1 MPAQPPPAPVPTK
14 LPPATQDVVALH
26 LVEQKVHATFDA
38 MEDQDPKCW
47 ILDTSASNHMTG
59 ARAAFADLDTGVIGS
74 VQFGDGSIT
83 WIKGIGTV
91 LFSCKN
97 GEHRSLPNIYYLP
110 RLTANIISV
119 SQLDEG
125 GYQVLVEHSVM
136 RIRDEERRL
145 LAKIARSPG

>member
-1 MPAQPPPAPVPTK
+1 M
-14 LPPATQDVVALH
+14 TQEGTTLY
-26 LVEQKVHATFDA
+26 LVEQKVHATFDVV
-38 MEDQDPKCW
+38 EDRDPKHW
-47 ILDTSASNHMTG
+47 ILDTDASNHMSG
-59 ARAAFADLDTGVIGS
+59 SRIAFADLDTGVIGS

-145 LAKIARSPG
+145 LVKIA